1 MASVGSVNGSCDV
14 SGGIGMDSRY
24 GNFSGGDLI
33 GCCND
38 TTGINRSA
46 RVEVYIR

>member
-1 MASVGSVNGSCDV
+1 LAVGPYRGSDDV

-33 GCCND
+33 GCCQD

>member
-1 MASVGSVNGSCDV
+1 MTGGAPGSNDVG
-14 SGGIGMDSRY
+14 GGIGMDAQFGSY
-24 GNFSGGDLI
+24 SAGDMI
-33 GCCND
+33 NCCQD